1 METPELFRAAVGV
14 FGQRVHAIAEDQW
27 QLPTP
32 CPDWNVRELVNHVTG
47 EDLWCVPLLA
57 ESTIAEVGDRFDG
70 DVLGDDPFATWD
82 TAAAAAVAAV
92 AAPGAMDVTTHLS
105 FGDVPGREYTM
116 QLFADHL
123 VHGWDLA
130 RAIGADETLP
140 GELVDALA
148 TWFADREE
156 LYRGA
161 GAIGPKIELAEGANA
176 QDRLLAAF
184 GRTP

>member
-1 METPELFRAAVGV
+1 METPELFRAAVDV
-14 FGQRVHAIAEDQW
+14 FGQHVHAIVPDQW
-27 QLPTP
+27 HLPTP
-32 CPDWNVRELVNHVTG
+32 CPEWDVRELVNHVTG
-47 EDLWCVPLLA
+47 EDLWCVPLFA
-57 ESTIAEVGDRFDG
+57 GSTIADVGDRFDG
-70 DVLGDDPFATWD
+70 DVLGDDPVATWD
-82 TAAAAAVAAV
+82 AAAADAIAAV

-123 VHGWDLA
+123 IHGWDLA
-130 RAIGADETLP
+130 RAIGADEALP
-140 GELVDALA
+140 DELVDALA

-161 GAIGPKIELAEGANA
+161 GVIGPKVAAADGASA